1 MCQETRSNKRST
13 TAAASTS
20 SAENLYTN
28 PSGQAET
35 SGRGKE
41 RKRGR
46 NSGRVGF
53 RKRQRWASQ
62 SCGGAEERDSHSTK
76 SPTWLWEKNGLHQ
89 DDILILNS
97 LKDKSRNYNYFI
109 PSTLCKI
116 LRERIHN
123 CPIYQMS
130 QRCKIT
136 TSMGCLGT
144 RLLGS
149 GLFKTCPFPHFPPF
163 ICPILPP
170 KTGRNHI
177 SIIIIEFQYSWIR
190 ICQSIAFNN
199 SCKKCAL

>member
-97 LKDKSRNYNYFI
+97 LKDKWRNSNYFI

-149 GLFKTCPFPHFPPF
+149 GLFKTFHIFLHVFVLFCPK
-163 ICPILPP
+163 

-190 ICQSIAFNN
+190 ICQSNAFNN